1 MDWMFK
7 GQFSHIVWPG
17 HRLGWVAYSPILKE
31 WVAGV
36 RIENGRSLSSV
47 TGLSYRHGVDHVGP
61 TPSVMLS
68 AFSGN
73 KEREKLTLKA
83 IAVSS

>member
-1 MDWMFK
+1 MFK

-17 HRLGWVAYSPILKE
+17 HRLGWIAYSPILKR

-36 RIENGRSLSSV
+36 RIEKGRSLSPV
-47 TGLSYRHGVDHVGP
+47 TGLGP